1 MASDFEKN
9 DTRNAKRTAS
19 KMRKRQLRVSNKG
32 AVEFNKQSKA
42 DLKSGKSKTQTKVTS
57 SGYRQ
62 AKTNSPTKPSVAVKT
77 GVKNK
82 MKAQGAKSMSAPTS
96 GYGKSTKPKK

>member
-1 MASDFEKN
+1 MADFEKN
-9 DTRNAKRTAS
+9 DTRNAKRTAA
-19 KMRKRQLRVSNKG
+19 KMQKRQLRVSNKG

-42 DLKSGKSKTQTKVTS
+42 DLKAGKSKTQTKVTS

-62 AKTNSPTKPSVAVKT
+62 AKTNSAKMPSVPVKT

-82 MKAQGAKSMSAPTS
+82 MKAQGAKTMKSATS
-96 GYGKSTKPKK
+96 GYNRRGKK

>member
-1 MASDFEKN
+1 MADFEKN

-32 AVEFNKQSKA
+32 AVEFNKGNRADVKA
-42 DLKSGKSKTQTKVTS
+42 GKSTGMKVTS
-57 SGYRQ
+57 SSVRVT
-62 AKTNSPTKPSVAVKT
+62 KTNSAKKPSMPVKT

-82 MKAQGAKSMSAPTS
+82 VKAQGKAMSKGGLNYS
-96 GYGKSTKPKK
+96 GRKK